1 MIRRRL
7 LALPLTLCLFA
18 AISCGEDSTPTQPG
32 TPGDHV
38 AAAVV
43 ASAAGNTW
51 TAKAPP
57 PFTELFL
64 FSAGV
69 APNALGQSILYTF
82 GGTSSEGGCGDV
94 IYAYN
99 ATTNTWARKLS
110 KVDAFNTNGVGR
122 IGTRLYVSGGD
133 SFCGGSAETTRATWA
148 YDYANDQLIRV
159 ADLPKATNEGV
170 TGVIDGKLY
179 MLPGFC
185 SGEFYPFPGYCAQ
198 SAIRLLYRYDPVKNK
213 WGARRACPHFHR
225 AAAGGAI
232 NGKFYVAGGTATDAL
247 DAYDPATDTWRTLAP
262 IPTGGRAVGTVVDL
276 KLYVIANGHTYVYDP
291 ATNIWKTKAPYP
303 ASDGPSAAGRVLVDG
318 HARLLTVA
326 PTHTELY
333 TQ

>member
-1 MIRRRL
+1 M
-7 LALPLTLCLFA
+7 PPSPA
-18 AISCGEDSTPTQPG
+18 AKDSTPTQPG
-32 TPGDHV
+32 TPGGSRGGRGRGVRRREHLDREGPAPIHR
-38 AAAVV
+38 AV
-43 ASAAGNTW
+43 S
-51 TAKAPP
+51 
-57 PFTELFL
+57 
-64 FSAGV
+64 FSPGGV

-133 SFCGGSAETTRATWA
+133 SFCGALRETTRETWA

-185 SGEFYPFPGYCAQ
+185 SGEFYPFPGYCDNRPSGCYTAT
-198 SAIRLLYRYDPVKNK
+198 IRSRTS
-213 WGARRACPHFHR
+213 GARDGHARTSIVLQPAGPSTVSSTSR
-225 AAAGGAI
+225 AAPPR
-232 NGKFYVAGGTATDAL
+232 DAL

-291 ATNIWKTKAPYP
+291 ETTFWKTKAPYP